1 MAIREEEYAI
11 LAFAM
16 ESIVSELLIRHPSLS
31 PPRVYLI
38 DGVPKLGAGREDL
51 VFWWHQSVEKFTHL
65 KNETRIDLLKVSEEK
80 EGFERR
86 KFRELGLEIGGL
98 DHNNLPKTE
107 KWEFSLSRVGL
118 DRASRQALVH
128 VWAKA
133 ECNAQCAAGFI
144 LVVGWGEEGTLH
156 VLERVMTGTVE

>member
-65 KNETRIDLLKVSEEK
+65 KNDTRIDLLKVSEEK

-107 KWEFSLSRVGL
+107 KWEFSLSRGAWIVPVARRWFMSGRKRNATRSVR
-118 DRASRQALVH
+118 RASS
-128 VWAKA
+128 W
-133 ECNAQCAAGFI
+133 
-144 LVVGWGEEGTLH
+144 WWDGERRGRSTFSSAS
-156 VLERVMTGTVE
+156 